1 MSSSEPTIAQ
11 RDTDAQKTLTHATE
25 ELAKMNYATA
35 LEELERI
42 PAYARTPNALSAH
55 ALCLA
60 EVKGSY
66 KTAANLCHE
75 AIKKE
80 PKNPEHYYRQGR
92 ILLLAGRKKDAIWVM
107 RMGLRHG
114 KHQGIIETLGRMGVR
129 KPPPIIFLERSN
141 PVNKYLGL
149 LLARLNLR

>member
-1 MSSSEPTIAQ
+1 MSSDASIGTRDSEIQ
-11 RDTDAQKTLTHATE
+11 DQLSLATQ
-25 ELAKMNYATA
+25 ELGKNNYVAA
-35 LEELERI
+35 LAELERI
-42 PAYARTPNALSAH
+42 PLFARTPTILSAY

-60 EVKGSY
+60 EVKGTF
-66 KTAANLCHE
+66 KTATNMCHD

-92 ILLLAGRKKDAIWVM
+92 ILLMAGRKKDAIWVM

-114 KHQGIIETLGRMGVR
+114 KHQGILESLGRMGIR
-129 KPPPIIFLERSN
+129 KPPPLQFLDRSN

-149 LLARLNLR
+149 LLSRLNIR

>member
-1 MSSSEPTIAQ
+1 MSGDASIAT
-11 RDTDAQKTLTHATE
+11 RDMEVQEQLSHATT
-25 ELAKMNYATA
+25 ELEKRNYAAA
-35 LEELERI
+35 LAELERI
-42 PAYARTPNALSAH
+42 PIFARTPTALSAY

-60 EVKGSY
+60 EVKGTF
-66 KTAANLCHE
+66 KTATNMCHD

-114 KHQGIIETLGRMGVR
+114 KHQGILDYLGRMGIR
-129 KPPPIIFLERSN
+129 KPPPLQFLDRSN
-141 PVNKYLGL
+141 PLNKYLGL
-149 LLARLNLR
+149 LLTRLNIR

>member
-1 MSSSEPTIAQ
+1 MSQSVTTPHRESDLQ
-11 RDTDAQKTLTHATE
+11 HQVSHATQAME
-25 ELAKMNYATA
+25 QMNFSAA

-42 PAYARTPNALSAH
+42 PPFARTPSIISAY

-66 KTAANLCHE
+66 KSATNLCHE

-114 KHQGIIETLGRMGVR
+114 RHKGIVDTLGSLGIR

-141 PVNKYLGL
+141 PLNKYLGML
-149 LLARLNLR
+149 LTRLNLR